1 MKYSIIALVASLL
14 VSVSAIACTPT
25 KSGGASPDKEI
36 SVPNDSIMIP
46 RPVAAKRLDGYLDVS
61 QPLYLKFEAPD
72 EVSESLTKY
81 LRSSNLV
88 IVGPALSKV
97 PVNIV
102 LSDDQSLPKSEEGY
116 HLVITREGITV
127 EARTQAGL
135 FYGLQTVVQLKDM
148 YGKSIPT
155 WEITDWPRFGYRGLH
170 LDVCRHFFSKEFVK
184 KQIRMMATLKLNRL
198 HLHLTDN

>member
-1 MKYSIIALVASLL
+1 MKYSIVALVTSLL

-81 LRSSNLV
+81 LRSSSLV

-102 LSDDQSLPKSEEGY
+102 L
-116 HLVITREGITV
+116 
-127 EARTQAGL
+127 
-135 FYGLQTVVQLKDM
+135 
-148 YGKSIPT
+148 
-155 WEITDWPRFGYRGLH
+155 
-170 LDVCRHFFSKEFVK
+170 
-184 KQIRMMATLKLNRL
+184 
-198 HLHLTDN
+198 